1 MVCSF
6 CSAANALLYAS
17 AAEQFFFERHLP
29 ESSAAPPFIIR
40 IIGISCRQ
48 LRNPHQRKRARER
61 QIPPLRTRGKAAIT
75 AKLRAG
81 RLAAHNERR
90 HPAKRARSCASKPH
104 RGFDCFATAQQPGSR
119 ALGFVLAHERFASA
133 PLRIQERTH
142 WRLPAA
148 DSSADYSSRLKL

>member
-1 MVCSF
+1 MIF
-6 CSAANALLYAS
+6 FWRAAAGTLLLTGG
-17 AAEQFFFERHLP
+17 FRCP
-29 ESSAAPPFIIR
+29 PPCGKIAAPVRGHPAFNARLPSPGTLRPIPRLNSKRFLSVPF
-40 IIGISCRQ
+40 GTPKGTEKGPATSDS
-48 LRNPHQRKRARER
+48 A
-61 QIPPLRTRGKAAIT
+61 
-75 AKLRAG
+75 

-104 RGFDCFATAQQPGSR
+104 WGFDCFATAQQPGSR